1 MLIVGIAVG
10 LIVGAFLSRLF
21 FLRRDA
27 NKVNKTNT
35 VLVNSSE
42 ESTTSWA
49 DAYVAELN
57 SVLGAIPLGVV
68 VTDEQGNV
76 VLGNHVVS
84 GVEVL
89 RHIDVLVN
97 EAAERIIKKSRE
109 TDSAVRETLQLFGP
123 PPRTLVIEARP
134 LEGSKSVAI
143 IEDISERTRIDAVR
157 TDFVAN
163 ISHELKTPVGA
174 LSILADTIRDEDDL
188 KIIHRLSSKMVNE
201 AKRMAKTIDDLL
213 ELSRI
218 ELDVSAALEPVS
230 IFSVIAESIDRMAH
244 FAAQAG
250 ISIVSQLPEA
260 DCVVKGDRLQLVSAV
275 SNLVDNAVKYSEKG
289 DKVTV
294 RVSVLEATVDVS
306 VSDEGIGIPQS
317 DLDRIFERFY
327 RVDRARSRGTGGTGL
342 GLSIVRHVMNNHG
355 GSVNVTSQEGEGST
369 FVLTLLRPSGNTSM
383 NII

>member
-1 MLIVGIAVG
+1 MLIGGIIIGLIVG
-10 LIVGAFLSRLF
+10 LIVSRII
-21 FLRRDA
+21 FLR
-27 NKVNKTNT
+27 K
-35 VLVNSSE
+35 
-42 ESTTSWA
+42 STTSNTQPIVPIVETPLSEA
-49 DAYVAELN
+49 EAPFAELD
-57 SVLGAIPLGVV
+57 SVLNAIPLGVV
-68 VTDEQGNV
+68 VTDEQGNI
-76 VLGNHVVS
+76 VLGSHVVA
-84 GVEVL
+84 GVEIL

-109 TDSAVRETLQLFGP
+109 IGSAVRETLELFGP

-134 LEGSKSVAI
+134 LEGLKSIAI

-188 KIIHRLSSKMVNE
+188 KVIHRLSSKMVKE
-201 AKRMAKTIDDLL
+201 ANRMAKTIDDLL

-218 ELDVSAALEPVS
+218 ELDVSAVLEPVS
-230 IFSVIAESIDRMAH
+230 IFSVIAESIDRMAY

-294 RVSVLEATVDVS
+294 RVSPGDAAIDIS

-317 DLDRIFERFY
+317 DIDRIFERFY

-369 FVLTLLRPSGNTSM
+369 FVLTLLRPSGNTAVN
-383 NII
+383 NI

>member
-1 MLIVGIAVG
+1 MLVGGIIIGVIVS
-10 LIVGAFLSRLF
+10 AFPFVF
-21 FLRRDA
+21 FLRRSTVKA
-27 NKVNKTNT
+27 NSESV
-35 VLVNSSE
+35 VGSVELLSSE
-42 ESTTSWA
+42 AEVH
-49 DAYVAELN
+49 VAELN
-57 SVLGAIPLGVV
+57 SVLNAIPLGVV
-68 VTDEQGNV
+68 VTDEQGNFI
-76 VLGNHVVS
+76 LGNHIAA
-84 GVEVL
+84 GVGIL
-89 RHIDVLVN
+89 RHIDVLVD

-109 TDSAVRETLQLFGP
+109 TGSVVRETLELFGP
-123 PPRTLVIEARP
+123 PPRTLVIEAMP
-134 LEGSKSVAI
+134 LEGSKSIAI

-188 KIIHRLSSKMVNE
+188 KVIHRLSSKMVKE
-201 AKRMAKTIDDLL
+201 ANRMAQTIDDLL

-218 ELDVSAALEPVS
+218 ELDGSVVPEPVS
-230 IFSVIAESIDRMAH
+230 IYSVIAESIDRMAY

-250 ISIVSQLPEA
+250 IGVVSQLPED

-275 SNLVDNAVKYSEKG
+275 SNLIDNAVKYSEKG

-294 RVSVLEATVDVS
+294 RVTSLDTTIEIS

-317 DLDRIFERFY
+317 DIDRIFERFY

-369 FVLTLLRPSGNTSM
+369 FVLTLLRPSGNTAVN
-383 NII
+383 NI

>member
-1 MLIVGIAVG
+1 MLIGGIIIGLIVG
-10 LIVGAFLSRLF
+10 LIVSRII
-21 FLRRDA
+21 FLR
-27 NKVNKTNT
+27 K
-35 VLVNSSE
+35 
-42 ESTTSWA
+42 STTANTQPIVPIVETPPSESEA
-49 DAYVAELN
+49 PGAELI
-57 SVLGAIPLGVV
+57 SVLNAIPLGVV
-68 VTDEQGNV
+68 VTDEQGNI
-76 VLGNHVVS
+76 VLGNHVVA
-84 GVEVL
+84 GVEIS

-109 TDSAVRETLQLFGP
+109 LGSTVRETLELFGP
-123 PPRTLVIEARP
+123 PPRTLVVEARP
-134 LEGSKSVAI
+134 LEGLKSIAI

-188 KIIHRLSSKMVNE
+188 KVIHRLSSKMVKE
-201 AKRMAKTIDDLL
+201 ANRMAKTIDDLL

-218 ELDVSAALEPVS
+218 ELDVSAVLEPVN
-230 IFSVIAESIDRMAH
+230 IFSVIAESIDRMAY

-294 RVSVLEATVDVS
+294 RVSPGDAAIDIS

-317 DLDRIFERFY
+317 DIDRIFERFY

-369 FVLTLLRPSGNTSM
+369 FVLTLLRPSGNTAVN
-383 NII
+383 NI

>member
-1 MLIVGIAVG
+1 VLVGGIIIGVIVS
-10 LIVGAFLSRLF
+10 AFPFVF
-21 FLRRDA
+21 FLRRSTVKA
-27 NKVNKTNT
+27 NSESV
-35 VLVNSSE
+35 VGSVELLSSE
-42 ESTTSWA
+42 AEVH
-49 DAYVAELN
+49 VAELN
-57 SVLGAIPLGVV
+57 SVLNAIPLGVV
-68 VTDEQGNV
+68 VTDEQGNFI
-76 VLGNHVVS
+76 LGNHIAA
-84 GVEVL
+84 GVGIL
-89 RHIDVLVN
+89 RHIDVLVD

-109 TDSAVRETLQLFGP
+109 TGSVVRETLELFGP
-123 PPRTLVIEARP
+123 PPRTLVIEAMP
-134 LEGSKSVAI
+134 LEGSKSIAI

-188 KIIHRLSSKMVNE
+188 KVIHRLSSKMVKE
-201 AKRMAKTIDDLL
+201 ANRMAQTIDDLL

-218 ELDVSAALEPVS
+218 ELDGSVVPEPVS
-230 IFSVIAESIDRMAH
+230 IYSVIAESIDRMAY

-250 ISIVSQLPEA
+250 IGVVSQLPED

-275 SNLVDNAVKYSEKG
+275 SNLIDNAVKYSEKG
-289 DKVTV
+289 DTVTV
-294 RVSVLEATVDVS
+294 RVTSLDKTIEIS

-317 DLDRIFERFY
+317 DIDRIFERFY

-369 FVLTLLRPSGNTSM
+369 FVLTLVRPSGNTAVN
-383 NII
+383 NI

>member
-1 MLIVGIAVG
+1 MLVGGIIIGLIIG
-10 LIVGAFLSRLF
+10 LIVSRII
-21 FLRRDA
+21 FLR
-27 NKVNKTNT
+27 K
-35 VLVNSSE
+35 
-42 ESTTSWA
+42 STTANTQLIVPIVETPLSEA
-49 DAYVAELN
+49 EAPVAELN
-57 SVLGAIPLGVV
+57 SVLNAIPLGVV
-68 VTDEQGNV
+68 VTDEQGNI
-76 VLGNHVVS
+76 VLGNHVVA
-84 GVEVL
+84 GVEIS

-109 TDSAVRETLQLFGP
+109 LGSTVRETLELFGP
-123 PPRTLVIEARP
+123 PPRTLVVEARP
-134 LEGSKSVAI
+134 LEGLKSIAI

-188 KIIHRLSSKMVNE
+188 KVIHRLSSKMVKE
-201 AKRMAKTIDDLL
+201 ANRMAKTIDDLL

-218 ELDVSAALEPVS
+218 ELDVSAVLEPVS
-230 IFSVIAESIDRMAH
+230 IFSVIAESIDRMAY

-294 RVSVLEATVDVS
+294 RVSPGDAAIDIS

-317 DLDRIFERFY
+317 DIDRIFERFY

-369 FVLTLLRPSGNTSM
+369 FVLTLLRPSGNTAVN
-383 NII
+383 NI

>member
-1 MLIVGIAVG
+1 MLIGGIIIGLIVG
-10 LIVGAFLSRLF
+10 LIVSRII
-21 FLRRDA
+21 FLR
-27 NKVNKTNT
+27 K
-35 VLVNSSE
+35 
-42 ESTTSWA
+42 STTANSQLIVPIVETPPSDSEA
-49 DAYVAELN
+49 PVAELE
-57 SVLGAIPLGVV
+57 SVLNAIPLGVV
-68 VTDEQGNV
+68 VTDEQGNIV
-76 VLGNHVVS
+76 SGNHVVA
-84 GVEVL
+84 GVEIS

-109 TDSAVRETLQLFGP
+109 ISSAVRETLELFGP
-123 PPRTLVIEARP
+123 PPRTLVIEAKP
-134 LEGSKSVAI
+134 LEGLKSIAI

-188 KIIHRLSSKMVNE
+188 KVIHRLSSKMVKE
-201 AKRMAKTIDDLL
+201 ANRMAKTIDDLL

-218 ELDVSAALEPVS
+218 ELDVPAVLEPVN
-230 IFSVIAESIDRMAH
+230 IFSVIAESIDRMAY

-294 RVSVLEATVDVS
+294 RVSPGDAAIDIS

-317 DLDRIFERFY
+317 DIDRIFERFY

-369 FVLTLLRPSGNTSM
+369 FVLTLLRPSGNTAVN
-383 NII
+383 NI

>member
-1 MLIVGIAVG
+1 MLVGGIIIGLIVG
-10 LIVGAFLSRLF
+10 LIVSRII
-21 FLRRDA
+21 FLR
-27 NKVNKTNT
+27 K
-35 VLVNSSE
+35 
-42 ESTTSWA
+42 STTSNTQPIVPIVETLPSEA
-49 DAYVAELN
+49 EAPVAELN
-57 SVLGAIPLGVV
+57 SVLNAIPLGVV
-68 VTDEQGNV
+68 VTDEQGNI
-76 VLGNHVVS
+76 VLGNHVVA
-84 GVEVL
+84 GVEIS

-109 TDSAVRETLQLFGP
+109 LGSTVRETLELFGP

-134 LEGSKSVAI
+134 LEGLKSIAI

-188 KIIHRLSSKMVNE
+188 KVIHRLSSKMVKE
-201 AKRMAKTIDDLL
+201 ANRMAKTIDDLL

-218 ELDVSAALEPVS
+218 ELDASAVPEPVS
-230 IFSVIAESIDRMAH
+230 IFSVIAESIDRMAY

-294 RVSVLEATVDVS
+294 RVSALEATLEVS

-317 DLDRIFERFY
+317 DIGRIFERFY

-342 GLSIVRHVMNNHG
+342 GLSIVRHVVNNHG

-369 FVLTLLRPSGNTSM
+369 FVLTLLRPSGNNAVN
-383 NII
+383 NI

>member
-1 MLIVGIAVG
+1 VLVGGIIIGIIVS
-10 LIVGAFLSRLF
+10 AFPFVF
-21 FLRRDA
+21 FLRRSTVKA
-27 NKVNKTNT
+27 NSESVDGS
-35 VLVNSSE
+35 VELLSSE
-42 ESTTSWA
+42 AE
-49 DAYVAELN
+49 VHIAELD
-57 SVLGAIPLGVV
+57 SVLNAIPLGVV
-68 VTDEQGNV
+68 VTDEQGNII
-76 VLGNHVVS
+76 LGNHIAA
-84 GVEVL
+84 GVGIL
-89 RHIDVLVN
+89 RHIDVLVD

-109 TDSAVRETLQLFGP
+109 TGSVVRETLELFGP
-123 PPRTLVIEARP
+123 PPRTLVIEAMP
-134 LEGSKSVAI
+134 LEGSKSIAI

-188 KIIHRLSSKMVNE
+188 KVIHRLSSKMVKE
-201 AKRMAKTIDDLL
+201 ANRMAQTIDDLL

-218 ELDVSAALEPVS
+218 ELDGSVVPEPVS
-230 IFSVIAESIDRMAH
+230 VYSVIAESIDRMAY

-250 ISIVSQLPEA
+250 IGVVSQLPED

-275 SNLVDNAVKYSEKG
+275 SNLIDNAVKYSEKG

-294 RVSVLEATVDVS
+294 RVTSLDTTIEIS

-317 DLDRIFERFY
+317 DIDRIFERFY

-369 FVLTLLRPSGNTSM
+369 FVLTLLRPSGNTAVN
-383 NII
+383 NI

>member
-1 MLIVGIAVG
+1 MLLRGIVVG
-10 LIVGAFLSRLF
+10 LVVGFLVSRII
-21 FLRRDA
+21 FLRRSA
-27 NKVNKTNT
+27 AVNTQPIVSVVET
-35 VLVNSSE
+35 SLSE
-42 ESTTSWA
+42 A
-49 DAYVAELN
+49 GPPVAELN
-57 SVLGAIPLGVV
+57 SVLNAIPLGVV
-68 VTDEQGNV
+68 VTDEQGNI
-76 VLGNHVVS
+76 VLGNHVVA
-84 GVEVL
+84 GVEIS

-109 TDSAVRETLQLFGP
+109 TGSSVRETLELFGP

-134 LEGSKSVAI
+134 LEGSKSIAI

-188 KIIHRLSSKMVNE
+188 EVIHRLSSKMVKE
-201 AKRMAKTIDDLL
+201 ANRMAKIIDDLL

-218 ELDVSAALEPVS
+218 ELDASAVPEPVS
-230 IFSVIAESIDRMAH
+230 IFSVIAESIDRMAY

-275 SNLVDNAVKYSEKG
+275 SNLIDNAVKYSEKG
-289 DKVTV
+289 DEVTV
-294 RVSVLEATVDVS
+294 RVSPQDETVDIS
-306 VSDEGIGIPQS
+306 VSDEGIGIPPS
-317 DLDRIFERFY
+317 DVDRIFERFY

-369 FVLTLLRPSGNTSM
+369 FVLTLLRPSGNTAVN
-383 NII
+383 NI

>member
-1 MLIVGIAVG
+1 MLVGGIIIGLIIG
-10 LIVGAFLSRLF
+10 LIVSRII
-21 FLRRDA
+21 FLR
-27 NKVNKTNT
+27 K
-35 VLVNSSE
+35 
-42 ESTTSWA
+42 STTSNTQPIVPIVETPLSEA
-49 DAYVAELN
+49 EAPVAELN
-57 SVLGAIPLGVV
+57 SVLNAIPLGVV
-68 VTDEQGNV
+68 VTDEQGNI
-76 VLGNHVVS
+76 VLGNHVVA
-84 GVEVL
+84 GVEIS

-109 TDSAVRETLQLFGP
+109 LGSTVRETLELFGP

-134 LEGSKSVAI
+134 LEGLKSIAI

-188 KIIHRLSSKMVNE
+188 KVIHRLSSKMVKE
-201 AKRMAKTIDDLL
+201 ANRMAKTIDDLL

-218 ELDVSAALEPVS
+218 ELDVSAVLEPVN
-230 IFSVIAESIDRMAH
+230 IFSVIAESIDRMAY

-294 RVSVLEATVDVS
+294 RVSPGDAAIDIS

-317 DLDRIFERFY
+317 DIDRIFERFY

-369 FVLTLLRPSGNTSM
+369 FVLTLLRPSGNTAVN
-383 NII
+383 NI

>member
-1 MLIVGIAVG
+1 MLVGGIIIGLIIG
-10 LIVGAFLSRLF
+10 LIVSRII
-21 FLRRDA
+21 FLR
-27 NKVNKTNT
+27 K
-35 VLVNSSE
+35 
-42 ESTTSWA
+42 STTANTQPIVPIVETPLSEA
-49 DAYVAELN
+49 EAPVAELN
-57 SVLGAIPLGVV
+57 SVLNAIPLGVV
-68 VTDEQGNV
+68 VTDEQGNI
-76 VLGNHVVS
+76 VLGNHVVA
-84 GVEVL
+84 GVEIS

-109 TDSAVRETLQLFGP
+109 LGSTVRETLELFGP

-134 LEGSKSVAI
+134 LEGLKSIAI

-188 KIIHRLSSKMVNE
+188 KVIHRLSSKMVKE
-201 AKRMAKTIDDLL
+201 ANRMAKTIDDLL

-218 ELDVSAALEPVS
+218 ELDVSAVLEPVS
-230 IFSVIAESIDRMAH
+230 IFSVIAESIDRMAY

-294 RVSVLEATVDVS
+294 RVSPGDAAIDIS

-317 DLDRIFERFY
+317 DIDRIFERFY

-369 FVLTLLRPSGNTSM
+369 FVLTLLRPSGNTAVN
-383 NII
+383 NI

>member
-1 MLIVGIAVG
+1 MLIVGIAIG
-10 LIVGAFLSRLF
+10 LIIGALFSRLF
-21 FLRRDA
+21 LLRRGA
-27 NKVNKTNT
+27 NTANSET
-35 VLVNSSE
+35 VDVPEEPLPLVAE
-42 ESTTSWA
+42 VH
-49 DAYVAELN
+49 VAELN
-57 SVLGAIPLGVV
+57 SVLNAIPLGVV
-68 VTDEQGNV
+68 VTDEQGSI
-76 VLGNHVVS
+76 VLDNHIAA

-89 RHIDVLVN
+89 RHIDVLVD
-97 EAAERIIKKSRE
+97 EAVERMIKKSRA
-109 TDSAVRETLQLFGP
+109 TGSVVRETLELFGP
-123 PPRTLVIEARP
+123 PPRTLVIEAMP
-134 LEGSKSVAI
+134 LEGSKSIAI

-188 KIIHRLSSKMVNE
+188 KVIHRLSSKMVKESN
-201 AKRMAKTIDDLL
+201 RMAKTIDDLL

-218 ELDVSAALEPVS
+218 ELDASAVPEPVS
-230 IFSVIAESIDRMAH
+230 IFSVVAESIDRMAY

-250 ISIVSQLPEA
+250 IGIVSELPEE

-275 SNLVDNAVKYSEKG
+275 SNLIDNAVKYSEKG

-294 RVSVLEATVDVS
+294 RVSPLEATIDIS

-317 DLDRIFERFY
+317 DIDRIFERFY

-369 FVLTLLRPSGNTSM
+369 FVLTLSRSSGNIAQY
-383 NII
+383 NI

>member
-1 MLIVGIAVG
+1 MLIGGIIIG
-10 LIVGAFLSRLF
+10 LIIGFIVSRII
-21 FLRRDA
+21 FLRKSVTA
-27 NKVNKTNT
+27 NTQPIVP
-35 VLVNSSE
+35 
-42 ESTTSWA
+42 
-49 DAYVAELN
+49 VAETPPSYAEAPIAQLD
-57 SVLGAIPLGVV
+57 SVLNAIPLGVV
-68 VTDEQGNV
+68 VTDEQGNIS
-76 VLGNHVVS
+76 LGNHVVA
-84 GVEVL
+84 GVEIS

-109 TDSAVRETLQLFGP
+109 NGTAVRETLELFGP

-134 LEGSKSVAI
+134 LEGSKSIAI

-188 KIIHRLSSKMVNE
+188 KVIHRLSTKMVKE
-201 AKRMAKTIDDLL
+201 ANRMAKTIDDLL

-218 ELDVSAALEPVS
+218 ELDASAVPEPVS
-230 IFSVIAESIDRMAH
+230 IFSVVAESIDRMAY

-250 ISIVSQLPEA
+250 IGIVSQLPEA

-294 RVSVLEATVDVS
+294 RVAPGVETIDIS

-317 DLDRIFERFY
+317 DIDRIFERFY

-369 FVLTLLRPSGNTSM
+369 FVLTLLRPSGNTAVN
-383 NII
+383 NI

>member
-1 MLIVGIAVG
+1 MLIGGIIIGLIVG
-10 LIVGAFLSRLF
+10 LIVSRII
-21 FLRRDA
+21 FLR
-27 NKVNKTNT
+27 K
-35 VLVNSSE
+35 
-42 ESTTSWA
+42 STTSNTQPIVPIVETPLSEA
-49 DAYVAELN
+49 EAPFAELD
-57 SVLGAIPLGVV
+57 SVLNAIPLGVV
-68 VTDEQGNV
+68 VTDEQGNII
-76 VLGNHVVS
+76 LGNHVVA
-84 GVEVL
+84 GVEIS

-109 TDSAVRETLQLFGP
+109 IGSAVRETLELFGP

-134 LEGSKSVAI
+134 LEGLKSIAI

-188 KIIHRLSSKMVNE
+188 KVIHRLSSKMVKE
-201 AKRMAKTIDDLL
+201 ANRMAKTIDDLL

-218 ELDVSAALEPVS
+218 ELDVSAVLEPVS
-230 IFSVIAESIDRMAH
+230 IFSVIAESIDRMAY

-294 RVSVLEATVDVS
+294 RVSPGDAAIDIS

-317 DLDRIFERFY
+317 DIDRIFERFY

-369 FVLTLLRPSGNTSM
+369 FVLTLLRPSGNTAVN
-383 NII
+383 NI

>member
-1 MLIVGIAVG
+1 MLIGGIIIGLIVG
-10 LIVGAFLSRLF
+10 LIVSRII
-21 FLRRDA
+21 FLR
-27 NKVNKTNT
+27 K
-35 VLVNSSE
+35 
-42 ESTTSWA
+42 STTSNTQPIVPIA
-49 DAYVAELN
+49 ETPLSEAEAPFAELD
-57 SVLGAIPLGVV
+57 SVLNAIPLGVV
-68 VTDEQGNV
+68 VTDEQGNI
-76 VLGNHVVS
+76 VLGNHVVA
-84 GVEVL
+84 GVEIS

-109 TDSAVRETLQLFGP
+109 LGSTVRETLELFGP

-134 LEGSKSVAI
+134 LEGLKSIAI

-188 KIIHRLSSKMVNE
+188 KVIHRLSSKMVKE
-201 AKRMAKTIDDLL
+201 ANRMAKTIDDLL

-218 ELDVSAALEPVS
+218 ELDVSAVLEPVS
-230 IFSVIAESIDRMAH
+230 IFSVIAESIDRMAY

-294 RVSVLEATVDVS
+294 RVSPGDAAIDIS

-317 DLDRIFERFY
+317 DIDRIFERFY

-369 FVLTLLRPSGNTSM
+369 FVLTLLRPSGNTAVN
-383 NII
+383 NI